1 MIEALKETLHN
12 YGLPEDKILYEL
24 FYSEKEEM
32 SSSIEGQVQIDVL
45 IDGVTH
51 SIMAPADKL
60 VLDSLLENDLD
71 APYSCQGGVCSSC
84 ICKVKKGA
92 VEMIKNQIL
101 TDSEITQGLTL
112 SCQAKVIEA
121 PLSIDFDDV

>member
-1 MIEALKETLHN
+1 MIKKKARNTESRRQ
-12 YGLPEDKILYEL
+12 ILYEL
-24 FYSEKEEM
+24 FIEKEGGL
-32 SSSIEGQVQIDVL
+32 EGQVLIDVL

-51 SIMAPADKL
+51 SINAAADKL

-92 VEMIKNQIL
+92 VEMVKNQIL
-101 TDSEITQGLTL
+101 TDSEIAQGLTL
-112 SCQAKVIEA
+112 ACQAKITEA